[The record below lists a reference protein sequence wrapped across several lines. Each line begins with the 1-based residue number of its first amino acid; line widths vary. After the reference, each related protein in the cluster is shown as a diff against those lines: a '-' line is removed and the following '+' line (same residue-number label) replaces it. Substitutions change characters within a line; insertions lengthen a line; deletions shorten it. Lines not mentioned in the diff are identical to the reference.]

1 MTAQLQELFPE
12 LETFQQKLEEYLTLD
27 ESSTTQKRDTIQH
40 EYLRPPIHPQLSR
53 YVYHRCDDLQKVITI
68 YAKDVILN
76 DFSLEAADE
85 SEENIE
91 LINKVWN
98 NNENKIQLYYAGL
111 EYVLY
116 GYGALEI
123 IRQKH
128 GYSFQ
133 QIPAHTIRIRVEP
146 LTSNVT
152 GNTYQFF
159 FVEQEINGVKT
170 LLKFSHLDYT
180 LLEKYADPGI
190 LEQLDYDNLNE
201 CLWFGGG
208 NEDQFFDTPAWESC
222 SEKIYTNIAIKKMNL
237 KKINKGNVPAGVLM
251 FEGPPALPDPDN
263 PDEKRIDHILEE
275 NLDATE
281 GGTMFTYIT
290 SDSEERG
297 VTMQYQSLVDNNYEY
312 FNNLERAN
320 RESIYKC
327 IGVPPIRLMLMD
339 QKESM
344 NSDKSDK
351 VFSIY
356 CDNEIRPTQMLFK
369 SPINQ
374 WNRKY
379 LHIKTNIV
387 ISTPEFVDKTGVRI
401 DNLLKGFNAG
411 LLTLG
416 QALEGLVDIYPQL
429 DLQQNVDDP
438 ELLNMRF
445 YNGNTLGN
453 NQEVTN
459 QMEQYDNIIS
469 NMNKYL
475 EEDNNNL

>member
-1 MTAQLQELFPE
+1 
-12 LETFQQKLEEYLTLD
+12 
-27 ESSTTQKRDTIQH
+27 
-40 EYLRPPIHPQLSR
+40 
-53 YVYHRCDDLQKVITI
+53 
-68 YAKDVILN
+68 
-76 DFSLEAADE
+76 
-85 SEENIE
+85 
-91 LINKVWN
+91 
-98 NNENKIQLYYAGL
+98 
-111 EYVLY
+111 
-116 GYGALEI
+116 
-123 IRQKH
+123 
-128 GYSFQ
+128 
-133 QIPAHTIRIRVEP
+133 
-146 LTSNVT
+146 
-152 GNTYQFF
+152 
-159 FVEQEINGVKT
+159 
-170 LLKFSHLDYT
+170 
-180 LLEKYADPGI
+180 
-190 LEQLDYDNLNE
+190 
-201 CLWFGGG
+201 
-208 NEDQFFDTPAWESC
+208 
-222 SEKIYTNIAIKKMNL
+222 MNL

-275 NLDATE
+275 NIDATE

-312 FNNLERAN
+312 FNGLEEAN
-320 RESIYKC
+320 RKSIYKC

-379 LHIKTNIV
+379 LKITSSIV
-387 ISTPEFVDKTGVRI
+387 IDTPEFVDKTGIRI
-401 DNLLKGFNAG
+401 DNILKGFNAG

-429 DLQQNVDDP
+429 DLQRNVDDP

-445 YNGNTLGN
+445 YNGNALGTN
-453 NQEVTN
+453 NNVSDKE
-459 QMEQYDNIIS
+459 EQYTDMIKGMESYLN
-469 NMNKYL
+469 NM
-475 EEDNNNL
+475 DSI

>member
-1 MTAQLQELFPE
+1 MTTLNELFPE
-12 LETFQQKLEEYLTLD
+12 LENFQQELEEYLTLD

-40 EYLRPPIHPQLSR
+40 EYLKPIIDPRLSR
-53 YVYHRCDDLQKVITI
+53 YVYHRCDDLQKVLTV

-76 DFSLEAADE
+76 DFSLEDVDE
-85 SEENIE
+85 NDENIE
-91 LINKVWN
+91 LINAVWN
-98 NNENKIQLYYAGL
+98 NNENKIQLYYAVL
-111 EYVLY
+111 EYFIY

-123 IRQKH
+123 IQQRK

-133 QIPAHTIRIRVEP
+133 QIPAHTIKIRVEP
-146 LTSNVT
+146 LTSTVT
-152 GNTYQFF
+152 GNTYQFYF
-159 FVEQEINGVKT
+159 LEQEINGIKT

-180 LLEKYADPGI
+180 LLEKYGGEGI

-201 CLWFGGG
+201 CLWFGGC
-208 NEDQFFDTPAWESC
+208 NEDQFFDIPAWESC

-275 NLDATE
+275 NIDATE

-312 FNNLERAN
+312 FNGLEEAN
-320 RESIYKC
+320 RKSIYKC

-379 LHIKTNIV
+379 LKITSSIV
-387 ISTPEFVDKTGVRI
+387 IDTPEFVDKTGIRI
-401 DNLLKGFNAG
+401 DNILKGFNAG

-429 DLQQNVDDP
+429 DLQRNVDDP

-445 YNGNTLGN
+445 YNGNALGTN
-453 NQEVTN
+453 NNVSDKE
-459 QMEQYDNIIS
+459 EQYTDMIKGMESYLN
-469 NMNKYL
+469 NM
-475 EEDNNNL
+475 DSI